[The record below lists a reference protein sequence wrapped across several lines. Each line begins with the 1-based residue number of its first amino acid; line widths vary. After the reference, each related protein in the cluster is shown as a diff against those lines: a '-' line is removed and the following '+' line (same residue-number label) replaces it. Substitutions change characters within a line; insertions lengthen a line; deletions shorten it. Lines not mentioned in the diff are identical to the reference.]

1 MGAVS
6 GGVNPCWI
14 KTEVLKED
22 AQEQQKEQVNKPKML
37 CYTLIAVKGT
47 RRKGMEG
54 R

>member
-6 GGVNPCWI
+6 GGVNPCRI
-14 KTEVLKED
+14 ETGVLRGDE
-22 AQEQQKEQVNKPKML
+22 QEQQKEQVNKPKML
-37 CYTLIAVKGT
+37 CYTLITVKGT